1 MSEKDRLS
9 RAKRDFITNPYF
21 EVMLG
26 LLQEVG
32 EKEMVSMRA
41 AAREGDLGKIQ
52 YHTGIV
58 DGVERAVLRMA
69 NEQVPENNAE

>member
-1 MSEKDRLS
+1 MSEKDRIS

-26 LLQEVG
+26 LLQEVA

-58 DGVERAVLRMA
+58 DGVERAVLRMD
-69 NEQVPENNAE
+69 NEREPESNG

>member
-21 EVMLG
+21 EVMLAE
-26 LLQEVG
+26 LRKVG
-32 EKEMVSMRA
+32 DKELASMRA

-69 NEQVPENNAE
+69 NERESENNG